1 MTKIKAIS
9 FSSFG
14 PAEVLRLGDA
24 DLPAPGPG
32 QVRIA
37 VRCAGVNPLDHKI
50 RSGAMEAVFPTELPH
65 VPGVEASGVVEAVG
79 EGVTEVCAGDA
90 VLGRTL
96 TGAYADAALA
106 RADQLVVKPLSLPW
120 EEAAALPVAAET
132 ALRSL
137 NELGVGAGETL
148 LVHGAAGGVGTLVV
162 QFARARDVRV
172 IGTAS
177 EFNHEYLRGLGAL
190 PVAYG
195 EGLAGRVRGIAPEG
209 VDAALD
215 AVGKGDAV
223 GVSVE
228 VTGDPGRVLSIADA
242 EGARRHGAR
251 FSSGGTGT
259 GTVPAIEAALALHE
273 AGILQLPIH
282 RVYPL
287 AEAAEAHRASEH
299 GHLTG
304 KIVIAVA

>member
-1 MTKIKAIS
+1 MTKTKAIVFTS
-9 FSSFG
+9 YG
-14 PAEVLRLGDA
+14 PADVLRLADI
-24 DLPAPGPG
+24 DLPVPGPG
-32 QVRIA
+32 QVRLA
-37 VRCAGVNPLDHKI
+37 VRCAGVNPIDHRI
-50 RSGAMEAVFPTELPH
+50 RSGAMGAAAPVDLPH
-65 VPGVEASGVVEAVG
+65 VPGVEASGLVEAVG
-79 EGVTEVCAGDA
+79 EGVMGVQAGDA
-90 VLGRTL
+90 VLGRTA
-96 TGAYADAALA
+96 TGAYAEQALA
-106 RADQLVVKPLSLPW
+106 EAEELMVKPLSLPW

-132 ALRSL
+132 AWRALNLLSL
-137 NELGVGAGETL
+137 NEGETL
-148 LVHGAAGGVGTLVV
+148 LIHGAAGGVGTLAV

-172 IGTAS
+172 VGTAS
-177 EFNHEYLRGLGAL
+177 EFNHEYLRGLGAI

-195 EGLAGRVRGIAPEG
+195 EGLADRVREAAPGG

-228 VTGDPGRVLSIADA
+228 LTGGPERVVSIADP

-251 FSSGGTGT
+251 FSVGGPTSQ
-259 GTVPAIEAALALHE
+259 TVPALTAALALHE

-282 RVYPL
+282 RIYPL
-287 AEAAEAHRASEH
+287 DEAAEAHRASEH